1 MTVTC
6 LASDRYLL
14 VTRSNTEF
22 HDLRYFSNHI
32 VILHLENLIGENG
45 FHFCISQGR
54 VWEIDKLNKSWILA
68 VTSARFGS
76 WSRVS
81 KVDEY
86 FWGLNIAEKEEPKEK
101 LKCDARLGN
110 RPWTFASSLH
120 LRHLCFPSVIIFFKS
135 KFSFTPKNTQR
146 RMRWFLWV
154 WQRGKEESWGWLYPS
169 LCAFR
174 NELRCAQR
182 KQEEVQITWSY
193 LQCRW
198 PEYNH
203 LPSFVLYL
211 LLCSL
216 WLSFT
221 QWK

>member
-22 HDLRYFSNHI
+22 HDLRYFCNHM

-54 VWEIDKLNKSWILA
+54 VWEIDKLKKSWILA

-110 RPWTFASSLH
+110 WPWTFASSLH

-135 KFSFTPKNTQR
+135 KFSFIPKTP
-146 RMRWFLWV
+146 
-154 WQRGKEESWGWLYPS
+154 RGGCIDFCGCGREGRKSREADFTP
-169 LCAFR
+169 LCA
-174 NELRCAQR
+174 
-182 KQEEVQITWSY
+182 
-193 LQCRW
+193 
-198 PEYNH
+198 H
-203 LPSFVLYL
+203 LEMS
-211 LLCSL
+211 
-216 WLSFT
+216 
-221 QWK
+221 